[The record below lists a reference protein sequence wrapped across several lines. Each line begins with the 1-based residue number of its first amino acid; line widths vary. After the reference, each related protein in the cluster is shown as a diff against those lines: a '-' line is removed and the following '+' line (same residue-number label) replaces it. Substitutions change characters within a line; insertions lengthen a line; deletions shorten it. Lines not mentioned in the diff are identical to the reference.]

1 MPKEVRIK
9 SLVFVQLSK
18 SCQYQHTPE
27 SLYSKY
33 KISNER
39 LEMGFNI
46 LVENLKE
53 LKEVSTDSNWKS
65 KRISWLGGWEGVGV
79 QLLNSERVFVSLP
92 QLLSIA

>member
-18 SCQYQHTPE
+18 SCHHQHTPE

-53 LKEVSTDSNWKS
+53 LKEVSTDSN
-65 KRISWLGGWEGVGV
+65 
-79 QLLNSERVFVSLP
+79 
-92 QLLSIA
+92 